1 MKGFGTVVTGTLAS
15 GAVAIDDELELLPA
29 GTRVKVRGLHVHG
42 RPRPTAAA
50 GERVAMNLAGVDVA
64 DVARGSVVAA
74 PGALRATRRLDAR
87 ITMLPGASLKHG
99 ARVRVHQGTAEA
111 LARVSVA
118 GASGL
123 VAPGAAAD
131 VRLRFES
138 PAVVTRGDRFILRSY
153 SPLVTIGGG
162 AVLDPLPPRAGV
174 RTPRGVAR
182 LAALQ
187 LLDDPVAD
195 RRAAIGVMAAGA
207 GLQGVT
213 IAELAARTGTA
224 RAELA
229 ASLEALD
236 GDGAVVVAGDAVVD
250 GPAARAPIPAVLA
263 GLAGFHQA
271 SPLVAGIPR
280 EEVRGRWFATMPPAV
295 FERLIAELVAAGTRF
310 GHRHA
315 GAGLAPGV
323 DDAGRTPGLRVARPA
338 LSRGRLHSARRG
350 RRWRPRPDALRPSSS
365 ASRS

>member
-1 MKGFGTVVTGTLAS
+1 MLPVSAVTGEGLDALRERARRHRARAGAAPGRWPGRRLPVDRAFSMKGFGTVVTGTLAS

-42 RPRPTAAA
+42 RARPTAAA

-64 DVARGSVVAA
+64 EVARGSVVAA
-74 PGALRATRRLDAR
+74 PAALRATRRLDAR
-87 ITMLPGASLKHG
+87 ITMLPGAGLKHG

-123 VAPGAAAD
+123 VAPGASAD

-182 LAALQ
+182 MAALQ
-187 LLDDPVAD
+187 LRGEPTAD
-195 RRAAIGVMAAGA
+195 RRAAVGVMAAGA
-207 GLQGVT
+207 GIQGLTV
-213 IAELAARTGTA
+213 AELAARTGVA

-229 ASLEALD
+229 RLLERD
-236 GDGAVVVAGDAVVD
+236 G
-250 GPAARAPIPAVLA
+250 
-263 GLAGFHQA
+263 
-271 SPLVAGIPR
+271 
-280 EEVRGRWFATMPPAV
+280 
-295 FERLIAELVAAGTRF
+295 
-310 GHRHA
+310 
-315 GAGLAPGV
+315 
-323 DDAGRTPGLRVARPA
+323 
-338 LSRGRLHSARRG
+338 SRRRG
-350 RRWRPRPDALRPSSS
+350 GSGGRCGR
-365 ASRS
+365 